1 MTPPGMSNPL
11 PNADTQTA
19 DGPHQRGAGPLR
31 EVSPGWV
38 AAAWVAAVV
47 ALLVQQWLE
56 PFTASSHM
64 GLFTNGGDLDIYRHG
79 GLQVLHGDPLYAEP
93 IPPGGW
99 FTYPPFA
106 AVGFIPLA
114 LLTFP
119 VAQVV
124 WMLAS
129 FVALTATIWRC
140 ATVLGYRRHWQV
152 GLLSAAM
159 AVVAVDIEAVRGTL
173 WQGQVNL
180 VLMAIIVWDLTR
192 PRGARLRGWAVG
204 LAVGIK
210 LTAIVFVPYL
220 LITRQWRAAATATAT
235 ALTTVLLTWCLLP
248 DDSTQYWFQAV
259 FDTDRIGPLTHP
271 GNFSIGGIVATLSE
285 PAPMPAVWW
294 LLGVAVA
301 AALGYYAA
309 YRAERAGHR
318 LVAITVIGLLSCTVP
333 PLAWGHHWVW
343 VVPLLAVTVDRIVR
357 SAGPIRWGWITGTA
371 AICLVVLMWF
381 SAWLYRAALRLNGAY
396 PTYVDALDAAIAQTS
411 RVDKLIAVG
420 AHPLLFLCVALS
432 VAVVAKPRQPLVT
445 TATDPPTV

>member
-1 MTPPGMSNPL
+1 
-11 PNADTQTA
+11 
-19 DGPHQRGAGPLR
+19 
-31 EVSPGWV
+31 V
-38 AAAWVAAVV
+38 AWAAAVV

-114 LLTFP
+114 LLALP
-119 VAQVV
+119 IAQVL
-124 WMLAS
+124 WMIAS

-140 ATVLGYRRHWQV
+140 ATVLGYRRDWHL
-152 GLLSAAM
+152 GLFSAAM
-159 AVVAVDIEAVRGTL
+159 AFVAVDIEAVRGTL

-192 PRGARLRGWAVG
+192 PRGGRLRGWAVG
-204 LAVGIK
+204 LAIGIK

-220 LITRQWRAAATATAT
+220 LVTRQWRAAATATTT

-248 DDSTQYWFQAV
+248 NDSAQYWFQAV

-271 GNFSIGGIVATLSE
+271 GNFSIGGILATLSD
-285 PAPMPAVWW
+285 PAPMPTVWW
-294 LLGVAVA
+294 LLGVAGA
-301 AALGYYAA
+301 AVLGYYAA
-309 YRAERAGHR
+309 YRAELAGHS
-318 LVAITVIGLLSCTVP
+318 LVAITIVGLLSCTVP

-343 VVPLLAVTVDRIVR
+343 TVPLLAVAIDRIVR

-371 AICLVVLMWF
+371 VTYLVVFMWF

-396 PTYVDALDAAIAQTS
+396 PTYVEALDAAIEQMS

-420 AHPLLFLCVALS
+420 AQPLLFICVALCVT
-432 VAVVAKPRQPLVT
+432 VADGAGGEGTRIGRT
-445 TATDPPTV
+445 IE